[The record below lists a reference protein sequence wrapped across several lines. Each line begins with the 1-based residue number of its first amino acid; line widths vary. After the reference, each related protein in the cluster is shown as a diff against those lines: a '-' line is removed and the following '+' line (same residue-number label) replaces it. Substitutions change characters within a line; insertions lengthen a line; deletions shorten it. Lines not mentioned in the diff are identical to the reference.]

1 MHLPWYGWTYKLFTN
16 CIFLNLIASIVF
28 FYFYM
33 QLIVIPDAKMV
44 ELVQDLEHVA
54 AGVTG
59 LEADVNQV
67 KRVNSFL

>member
-1 MHLPWYGWTYKLFTN
+1 
-16 CIFLNLIASIVF
+16 
-28 FYFYM
+28 M

-67 KRVNSFL
+67 KRVNSLL